1 MAKRTDM
8 GKKFVKRSGKGF
20 DQIKDLKI
28 SNDALLI
35 LKKNNNSK
43 EQIEKLK
50 KKNKYFKI
58 GWFCFWNMFGRN
70 GNSF

>member
-35 LKKNNNSK
+35 LKKNNNNSK

-50 KKNKYFKI
+50 KKIK
-58 GWFCFWNMFGRN
+58 
-70 GNSF
+70 

>member
-35 LKKNNNSK
+35 LKKNN
-43 EQIEKLK
+43 
-50 KKNKYFKI
+50 KYFKI
-58 GWFCFWNMFGRN
+58 GWFCFWNMFRLLFKCQN
-70 GNSF
+70 

>member
-35 LKKNNNSK
+35 LKKN
-43 EQIEKLK
+43 
-50 KKNKYFKI
+50 KYFKI
-58 GWFCFWNMFGRN
+58 GWFCFWNMFRLLFKSQN
-70 GNSF
+70 

>member
-43 EQIEKLK
+43 VFFYFVIYRFYH
-50 KKNKYFKI
+50 KY
-58 GWFCFWNMFGRN
+58 
-70 GNSF
+70 